1 MMTSIL
7 TSRPWFCSIVL
18 ITLIRI
24 QSKQQSVPAT
34 RKIPNDV
41 IHMIGK
47 DQIIDFK
54 RIMYRFILCDY
65 FSIALYAIHYI
76 TIRLW
81 LIRLPLHRA
90 DPLSA

>member
-1 MMTSIL
+1 MSNKFDEFGIAEN
-7 TSRPWFCSIVL
+7 F
-18 ITLIRI
+18 
-24 QSKQQSVPAT
+24 SKWCFDLEY
-34 RKIPNDV
+34 KDIPNEV

-47 DQIIDFK
+47 DQIVDLK

-90 DPLSA
+90 DPSSA